1 MSPLKQVMAHHQS
14 AKKRIRQ
21 SAKKRL
27 ENRYNGKTT
36 RNAVKNL
43 LATTDKAVATE
54 QLPKVSSLVDKLA
67 KKNVIHQNKANH
79 LKHQLSVHVGKLA

>member
-1 MSPLKQVMAHHQS
+1 MAHHQS

-36 RNAVKNL
+36 RNAIKNL
-43 LATTDKAVATE
+43 LEITDKVAATE
-54 QLPKVSSLVDKLA
+54 QLTKVSSLVDKLA

-79 LKHQLSVHVGKLA
+79 LKHQISVHVNKLA